1 MSANIEFNNTEIAF
15 RSLNDEEL
23 KLAHFLFKALSYQTV
38 VQMGPEMVNFA
49 LAWRLPVKRQVKKTI
64 FQQFCGGETFEECRK
79 VIDLLSGDGIGTM
92 LDYAVEGRETEDDF
106 ENTCMEVLS
115 TIEKAA
121 ELEAIRTCVIKFTGL
136 ARFALLEKVS
146 SGTTLDGS
154 EMPEWKHVAGRVDRL
169 CKAAAESNT
178 RVFVDAE
185 ESWIQE
191 AIDDLTHEMMA
202 EYNRERTVVY
212 NTVQMYRWGRL
223 ELLQRTE
230 EDARKRKYRAGVKL
244 VRGAYLE
251 KEREWAEKQGV
262 KPAVHARKKDTD
274 ADYDEALRYLVEHL
288 DRLDLCAATHN
299 EASTKLLV
307 RLMEQKGIET
317 KDPRIEFSQL
327 YGMGNH
333 LTYNLAHHG
342 YNTSKYVPYGPVELV
357 LPYLTRRAQE
367 NSSVAGTTSRE
378 LGLVTAEMKRRG
390 LARTTA
396 T

>member
-1 MSANIEFNNTEIAF
+1 VSANIDFNNTEIAF
-15 RSLNDEEL
+15 RSLTDDEL
-23 KLAHFLFKALSYQTV
+23 KLSHFLFKALGYQTV

-49 LAWRLPVKRQVKKTI
+49 LSWRLPIKRPVKKTI
-64 FQQFCGGETFEECRK
+64 FKQFCGGETLEECRK
-79 VIDLLSGDGIGTM
+79 TIDLLSKDNIGTM

-106 ENTCMEVLS
+106 ENTCLEVLS

-121 ELEAIRTCVIKFTGL
+121 ELSAIRTCVIKLTGL

-154 EMPEWKHVAGRVDRL
+154 EMPEWKNVTARVDRL

-178 RVFVDAE
+178 CVFVDAE

-191 AIDDLTHEMMA
+191 AIDELTTEMMA

-223 ELLQRTE
+223 DLLQRTE
-230 EDARKRKYRAGVKL
+230 EDARKRKYRAGIKL

-274 ADYDEALRYLVEHL
+274 ADYNEALRYIVEHL
-288 DRLDLCAATHN
+288 DRFNLCAATHN

-307 RLMEQKGIET
+307 RLMEEKGIET

-378 LGLVTAEMKRRG
+378 LGLVTKEMERRG
-390 LARTTA
+390 LARPRS
-396 T
+396 

>member
-1 MSANIEFNNTEIAF
+1 MPANIDFNDTEIAF
-15 RSLNDEEL
+15 RSLTDEEL
-23 KLAHFLFKALSYQTV
+23 KLSHFLFKALGYQTV

-49 LAWRLPVKRQVKKTI
+49 LAWRLPVKRPVKKTI
-64 FQQFCGGETFEECRK
+64 FKQFCGGETFEECRK
-79 VIDLLSGDGIGTM
+79 TIEMLSKDNIGTM

-106 ENTCMEVLS
+106 DNTCQEVLS

-121 ELEAIRTCVIKFTGL
+121 GHSGIRTCVIKFTGL

-146 SGTTLDGS
+146 SGTTLDGM
-154 EMPEWKHVAGRVDRL
+154 EMPEWKRVAGRIDRL
-169 CKAAAESNT
+169 CRAAAESAT
-178 RVFVDAE
+178 CVFVDAE

-191 AIDDLTHEMMA
+191 AIDDLTTEMMA
-202 EYNRERTVVY
+202 EYNRKRTVVY

-223 ELLQRTE
+223 ELLERTE
-230 EDARKRKYRAGVKL
+230 EDARNRKYRAGIKL

-274 ADYDEALRYLVEHL
+274 ADYNEALGYLVENL
-288 DRLDLCAATHN
+288 DRFDICAATHN
-299 EASTKLLV
+299 EASTKILV
-307 RLMEQKGIET
+307 RLMEEKGIET

-378 LGLVTAEMKRRG
+378 LGLVTKEMKRRG
-390 LARTTA
+390 LARSGS
-396 T
+396 